1 MSTFDTHK
9 PGDDEAILRTRFIA
23 PPADK
28 LAALAARL
36 PADIAEALALTPYH
50 GRDRESGRPA
60 RRVTR
65 TLTWDLTRPMH
76 R

>member
-1 MSTFDTHK
+1 MTTFDTHK
-9 PGDDEAILRTRFIA
+9 PCDDEAILRTRFVA

-36 PADIAEALALTPYH
+36 PADIAEALALTPYQ
-50 GRDRESGRPA
+50 GRDREYGRPA

-65 TLTWDLTRPMH
+65 TPTWD
-76 R
+76 

>member
-9 PGDDEAILRTRFIA
+9 PGDEEAILRTRFIA

-36 PADIAEALALTPYH
+36 PADIAEALALTPYQ

-65 TLTWDLTRPMH
+65 TLTWN
-76 R
+76 